1 MMDLAGPVTRIAC
14 RYLAG
19 ICLAKGMTSHANLL
33 ADPDFVTIASYAAA
47 GLLSAVSEGSYY
59 LARKR
64 GWHR

>member
-19 ICLAKGMTSHANLL
+19 ICLAKGLASHASVFS
-33 ADPDFVTIASYAAA
+33 DPDFVTLASYGAA
-47 GLLSAVSEGSYY
+47 GFFSAVSEGGYY